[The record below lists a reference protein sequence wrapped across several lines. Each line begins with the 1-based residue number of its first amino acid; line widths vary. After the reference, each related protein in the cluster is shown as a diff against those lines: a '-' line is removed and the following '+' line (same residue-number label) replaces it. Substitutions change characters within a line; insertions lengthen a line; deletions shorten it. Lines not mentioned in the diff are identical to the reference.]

1 MTWEDVTN
9 LKESLTNSHQRKDA
23 KTGGQGDLTT
33 LKGIVNWFELQIFMW
48 EEVPHFK
55 VIQHFRKK

>member
-1 MTWEDVTN
+1 M
-9 LKESLTNSHQRKDA
+9 SHYSHQRKDA

-55 VIQHFRKK
+55 VIQHLRKKELEVT